1 MLKQMKTIYIYDLY
15 CVEQNVKPYL
25 SNTERPQL
33 SASYVTVNSKL
44 QIVKVDWSQLT
55 TDFWPRLNICA
66 KQLL

>member
-1 MLKQMKTIYIYDLY
+1 MKTIYIYDLY

-44 QIVKVDWSQLT
+44 QIVKVD
-55 TDFWPRLNICA
+55 
-66 KQLL
+66 